1 MLGLFLGFAF
11 YSFIENE
18 IKYSKIGSSKK
29 IINNF
34 LSIYHI
40 LSTITLSIAYF
51 LLDYNYIT
59 KQIILYNSCSFFFYD
74 ALTFIKDRNVSINNI
89 ILIYHHIVVSL
100 YMLNSDINSNWYA
113 ILIFTELS
121 NIPGNVIYH
130 YLQLRKKGENHAIKI
145 ELLKFVQ
152 LYIYSFLRCIVVGY
166 YMYNELIFVYSEEK
180 NGNIYYYLC
189 TPLYFMGCIWSY
201 ILYKAEYKKRKLRSI
216 KNVEKK

>member
-18 IKYSKIGSSKK
+18 IKNIKVGSSKK

-34 LSIYHI
+34 VSLYHIFSTIVLSIIY
-40 LSTITLSIAYF
+40 LSFGYKT
-51 LLDYNYIT
+51 T
-59 KQIILYNSCSFFFYD
+59 KSVILYNSCSFFFYD
-74 ALTFIKDRNVSINNI
+74 ALTFIKDRNLSINNI
-89 ILIYHHIVVSL
+89 ILIYHHVIVSL
-100 YMLNSDINSNWYA
+100 YMLNSDINSNWYTL
-113 ILIFTELS
+113 LIFTELS

-145 ELLKFVQ
+145 DLLKFVQ

-166 YMYNELIFVYSEEK
+166 YMYNELIFVYTEGK

-201 ILYKAEYKKRKLRSI
+201 ILYKVEYKKRRLRSI

>member
-59 KQIILYNSCSFFFYD
+59 KQVILYNSCSFFFYD
-74 ALTFIKDRNVSINNI
+74 ALTFIKDRNFSRNNF
-89 ILIYHHIVVSL
+89 ILIYHHIVGSL
-100 YMLNSDINSNWYA
+100 YMLNSDINSNWYT
-113 ILIFTELS
+113 ILFFAELS
-121 NIPGNVIYH
+121 NIPGNIIYH
-130 YLQLRKKGENHAIKI
+130 YLQLKKNRENHTLKI
-145 ELLKFVQ
+145 EFLKFLQ
-152 LYIYSFLRCIVVGY
+152 LYIYSFLRCFVIGY
-166 YMYNELIFVYSEEK
+166 YMYNELIFVYSEE
-180 NGNIYYYLC
+180 NDGNIYYYLSL
-189 TPLYFMGCIWSY
+189 PLYFMGCCWSY
-201 ILYKAEYKKRKLRSI
+201 TLYKNSLKKKDIKL
-216 KNVEKK
+216 

>member
-18 IKYSKIGSSKK
+18 IKNIKVGSSKK

-34 LSIYHI
+34 VSLYHIFSTIVLSIIY
-40 LSTITLSIAYF
+40 LSFGYKT
-51 LLDYNYIT
+51 T
-59 KQIILYNSCSFFFYD
+59 KSVILYNSCSFFLYD
-74 ALTFIKDRNVSINNI
+74 ALTFIKDRNLSINNI
-89 ILIYHHIVVSL
+89 ILIYHHVIVSL
-100 YMLNSDINSNWYA
+100 YMLNSDINSNWYTL
-113 ILIFTELS
+113 LIFTELS

-145 ELLKFVQ
+145 DLLKFVQ

-166 YMYNELIFVYSEEK
+166 YMYNELIFVYTEEK

-201 ILYKAEYKKRKLRSI
+201 ILYKVEYKKRKLRSI